1 MQDNQGLNLLY
12 YSFMKVC
19 IYIAVA
25 LFLAAC
31 SSSSSKANAG
41 SSGKKE
47 RERDETLYIPVDMPE
62 ICQNIDFYANKNM
75 RKECGVKSMRYQ
87 AYYNLPMQR
96 YLINPK
102 QASLVKTGDK
112 IEIRFP
118 NTFPV
123 ALDVTTR
130 LQGIQFNEDKR
141 LVKIENTMD
150 YNEFYDEKKERF
162 KLFKLKIPSDTK
174 PIIENEL
181 CFKVPELKGSDRTR
195 SPAMT
200 VKMEFMTCD
209 SLDALVRKYA
219 K

>member
-1 MQDNQGLNLLY
+1 MLNNRGLNLLY

-19 IYIAVA
+19 IYAVVA
-25 LFLAAC
+25 LFLVAC
-31 SSSSSKANAG
+31 SSSSNSSA
-41 SSGKKE
+41 SGKKGD
-47 RERDETLYIPVDMPE
+47 RDETLYIPVDMPE

-162 KLFKLKIPSDTK
+162 KLFKLRIPSDTK

-200 VKMEFMTCD
+200 VKMEHMTCD